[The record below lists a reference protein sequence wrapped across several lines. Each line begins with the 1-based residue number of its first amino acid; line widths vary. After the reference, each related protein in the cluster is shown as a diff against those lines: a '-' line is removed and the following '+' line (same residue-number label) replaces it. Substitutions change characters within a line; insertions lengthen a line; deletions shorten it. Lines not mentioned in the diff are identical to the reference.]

1 VNSVA
6 ASIKASLP
14 TKSRF
19 QKNPNKGDL
28 IALSPSKMFSTTHP
42 IETLHKPSY
51 SINVC
56 GSVCV
61 NVCGLSASCL
71 RHVSI
76 AADVFVRLK
85 K

>member
-1 VNSVA
+1 
-6 ASIKASLP
+6 
-14 TKSRF
+14 
-19 QKNPNKGDL
+19 
-28 IALSPSKMFSTTHP
+28 MFSTTHP
-42 IETLHKPSY
+42 IETLQEPSY